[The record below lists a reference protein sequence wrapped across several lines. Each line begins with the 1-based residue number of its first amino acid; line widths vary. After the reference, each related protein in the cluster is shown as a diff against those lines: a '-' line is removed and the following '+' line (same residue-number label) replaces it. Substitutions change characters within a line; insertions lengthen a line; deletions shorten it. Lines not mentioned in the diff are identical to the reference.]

1 MVKTITYEDKSS
13 PVHLDGVLKRHLDP
27 PAVRLIHR
35 TPTLLRRSG
44 VLTEITLFSYDS
56 LPSTD
61 IFQKPLPLTYLLCYL
76 PRHWYSSQLHKMTR
90 YFLDVFYP
98 FIIEE
103 IIISYQSI
111 PFARHH
117 YHIHATNRVFGVLS

>member
-27 PAVRLIHR
+27 PAVRLIPR

-61 IFQKPLPLTYLLCYL
+61 IFQKPLPLTILTYFVTYLGIGILRNYI
-76 PRHWYSSQLHKMTR
+76 K
-90 YFLDVFYP
+90 
-98 FIIEE
+98 
-103 IIISYQSI
+103 
-111 PFARHH
+111 
-117 YHIHATNRVFGVLS
+117 